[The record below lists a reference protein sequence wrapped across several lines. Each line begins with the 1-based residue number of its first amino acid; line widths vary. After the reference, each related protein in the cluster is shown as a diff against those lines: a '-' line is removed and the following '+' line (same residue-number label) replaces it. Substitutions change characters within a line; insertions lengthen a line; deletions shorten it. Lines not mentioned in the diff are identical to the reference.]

1 MRPRWAALGAFV
13 LLILSVYQCGEDP
26 VATENQEPVLVVA
39 RSLVF
44 VLDLSGSMDDAAGDG
59 RTRLEAAKAALAQ
72 VLARA
77 PTNGSQ
83 EYALTTFGGGCDV
96 EMPIDF
102 TGFTDDPQRVVDY
115 SAGLSADGSTPLAAS
130 LQRGQHLALGEA
142 SSEDILLVLLSDG
155 EETCSGGPVEGAAKA
170 HTATGTLAKVISV
183 NAIGFGVTP
192 GSSADQQIQ
201 AIAKEAGGNYFRA
214 SETADLA
221 AALGQ
226 ASGLAQTR
234 VPTLSGRVADAEG
247 NPIQGALVQLRTM
260 RENTDANGRYLFPN
274 NAGVQGVDSLIVT
287 ADGYVRF
294 GAEVYLFDVDK
305 EFDVELMFDAPV
317 AEIPVAA
324 ARVELGVV
332 EPGEQVTLRGN
343 ESSDPAGGRLT
354 YHWSQLS
361 GNPFPVSFS
370 DNDSED
376 AFLVRA
382 TLTDLGVY
390 QFVLEVENEAG
401 LRSMPDTVA
410 VEVMALPVA
419 VARVESGVVEP
430 GEQVTLRGNESSDP
444 AGGRLTY
451 HWSQLPGNPF
461 PVSFSDND
469 SEDAF
474 LVRATLTDLGV
485 YQFVLEVENEA
496 GLRSMPD
503 TVAVEVM
510 ALPVAVAR
518 VESGVVEP
526 GEQVTLRG
534 NESSDPAGGRLT
546 YHWSQLPGN
555 PFPVSFSDN
564 DSEDAFLVRAT
575 LTDLGVYQF
584 VLEVENE
591 AGLRS
596 MPDTVAVEV
605 MALPVAVARVE
616 SGVVEPGEQ
625 VTLRGNESS
634 DPAGGRLTYHWSQ
647 LPGNPFPVSFSDNDS
662 EDAFLVRATL
672 TDLGVYQFV
681 LEVENEAG
689 LRSMPDTVAVEVMEG
704 VFEIFEGVLMEFVW
718 IKPGVFQ
725 MGSSSSESGRSS
737 DEGPV
742 HEVEISRGF
751 WLGKYEVTQG
761 QWEAVMGTR
770 PWSGRG
776 YVESDPSHPAVSIS
790 WNDVQSFISRLSDA
804 AGDSLYRLPSEA
816 EWEYACRAGS
826 RTRWSFGDD
835 ESQLTD
841 YAWYSASA
849 WDVGEEYA
857 HAVGTKWPNAWGL
870 YDMHG
875 NVYEWVED
883 WYGADYY
890 DVSPRVDPPGP
901 SSGSYRVGRGGA
913 FDNAAWAVRS
923 ADRSGFSPGLRGDDV
938 GVRLL
943 RIYNP

>member
-1 MRPRWAALGAFV
+1 MRPRWAALGVFV

-26 VATENQEPVLVVA
+26 VVTGHQEPVLAAA

-115 SAGLSADGSTPLAAS
+115 SAGLSADGSTPLATS

-170 HTATGTLAKVISV
+170 HTVTGTLAKVISV
-183 NAIGFGVTP
+183 NAIGFGVAP

-201 AIAKEAGGNYFRA
+201 AIAREAGGNYFRA

-247 NPIQGALVQLRTM
+247 DPIQGALVQLRTM

-332 EPGEQVTLRGN
+332 EPGEQVTLRGDESSDPAGGRLTYHWSQLPGN
-343 ESSDPAGGRLT
+343 PFPVSFSHNDSESAFSVRATLTDLGVYQFVLEVENEAGLRSMPDTVAVEVIAIPVAAARVELGVVEPGEQVTLRGDESSDPAGGRLT

-382 TLTDLGVY
+382 TLMDLGVY

-410 VEVMALPVA
+410 VEVIAIPVA
-419 VARVESGVVEP
+419 AARVE
-430 GEQVTLRGNESSDP
+430 
-444 AGGRLTY
+444 
-451 HWSQLPGNPF
+451 
-461 PVSFSDND
+461 
-469 SEDAF
+469 
-474 LVRATLTDLGV
+474 LGV
-485 YQFVLEVENEA
+485 
-496 GLRSMPD
+496 
-503 TVAVEVM
+503 
-510 ALPVAVAR
+510 PVAAC
-518 VESGVVEP
+518 GV
-526 GEQVTLRG
+526 GC
-534 NESSDPAGGRLT
+534 
-546 YHWSQLPGN
+546 
-555 PFPVSFSDN
+555 
-564 DSEDAFLVRAT
+564 
-575 LTDLGVYQF
+575 
-584 VLEVENE
+584 
-591 AGLRS
+591 
-596 MPDTVAVEV
+596 
-605 MALPVAVARVE
+605 
-616 SGVVEPGEQ
+616 
-625 VTLRGNESS
+625 
-634 DPAGGRLTYHWSQ
+634 
-647 LPGNPFPVSFSDNDS
+647 
-662 EDAFLVRATL
+662 
-672 TDLGVYQFV
+672 
-681 LEVENEAG
+681 
-689 LRSMPDTVAVEVMEG
+689 
-704 VFEIFEGVLMEFVW
+704 
-718 IKPGVFQ
+718 
-725 MGSSSSESGRSS
+725 
-737 DEGPV
+737 
-742 HEVEISRGF
+742 
-751 WLGKYEVTQG
+751 
-761 QWEAVMGTR
+761 
-770 PWSGRG
+770 
-776 YVESDPSHPAVSIS
+776 
-790 WNDVQSFISRLSDA
+790 
-804 AGDSLYRLPSEA
+804 
-816 EWEYACRAGS
+816 CRAG
-826 RTRWSFGDD
+826 RAG
-835 ESQLTD
+835 
-841 YAWYSASA
+841 YAA
-849 WDVGEEYA
+849 
-857 HAVGTKWPNAWGL
+857 
-870 YDMHG
+870 
-875 NVYEWVED
+875 
-883 WYGADYY
+883 
-890 DVSPRVDPPGP
+890 
-901 SSGSYRVGRGGA
+901 GG
-913 FDNAAWAVRS
+913 
-923 ADRSGFSPGLRGDDV
+923 
-938 GVRLL
+938 
-943 RIYNP
+943 